1 MRFFFP
7 DFVVNAEFKRHTAG
21 DMRQNN
27 PKVMD
32 DRDRISKI
40 KLDMRDMQ
48 LQPLQKRR
56 LIFLLGPRWNPTRP
70 HDIKIVTKQYPTF
83 TENYFKGME
92 TIKELYWEALRAPND
107 PVNFRQNPY
116 LRDVFKRKKLGRT
129 RQERL
134 AKKKALIKYT
144 RNRKLAVRRKEKA
157 AKIRGTGLKENLEQ
171 KIENAK
177 QRRLLGFID
186 VEIDENGNAIPAE
199 EGHGVKDKV
208 MEDLHVRMSK
218 YQQQVQETRERKKI
232 EIVTPVAGI
241 GKKEQADS
249 VLRSGEYFQDV

>member
-1 MRFFFP
+1 M
-7 DFVVNAEFKRHTAG
+7 
-21 DMRQNN
+21 
-27 PKVMD
+27 
-32 DRDRISKI
+32 
-40 KLDMRDMQ
+40 
-48 LQPLQKRR
+48 
-56 LIFLLGPRWNPTRP
+56 
-70 HDIKIVTKQYPTF
+70 
-83 TENYFKGME
+83 
-92 TIKELYWEALRAPND
+92 
-107 PVNFRQNPY
+107 
-116 LRDVFKRKKLGRT
+116 
-129 RQERL
+129 
-134 AKKKALIKYT
+134 
-144 RNRKLAVRRKEKA
+144 A